1 MTMQGGIACECCW
14 VLVNWGGVHRG
25 SVPKPYL
32 DILPAGGKA
41 DLLCRSKT
49 AVDYDA
55 STKHEDPNRS
65 VDVAAAGDED
75 TSDDKPMEEDLAKM
89 TLGSD
94 FDMDREY
101 LWLDELPDAS
111 ARVPHSKEATDP
123 NRARYYVLLTF
134 EQPLT
139 TPAGCTLIGSRLD
152 QEAIVSRVCR
162 LAFHGKLVKV
172 FKSHAEEEW
181 RAIRPEVFPI
191 HVEVRPKGHLGQV
204 LLHGLIIARVLV
216 TSSSNVHAA
225 VGVFVLGGRIIINSS
240 LASTQEIR
248 LATSWEY
255 IEIWFGDRPSMHS
268 SPIYQDPAALTCY
281 TALHSHR

>member
-101 LWLDELPDAS
+101 LWLDELPVCSPSTAWVSQPAS
-111 ARVPHSKEATDP
+111 RG
-123 NRARYYVLLTF
+123 
-134 EQPLT
+134 
-139 TPAGCTLIGSRLD
+139 GCS
-152 QEAIVSRVCR
+152 
-162 LAFHGKLVKV
+162 
-172 FKSHAEEEW
+172 
-181 RAIRPEVFPI
+181 RPE
-191 HVEVRPKGHLGQV
+191 
-204 LLHGLIIARVLV
+204 
-216 TSSSNVHAA
+216 SSWN
-225 VGVFVLGGRIIINSS
+225 R
-240 LASTQEIR
+240 T
-248 LATSWEY
+248 
-255 IEIWFGDRPSMHS
+255 
-268 SPIYQDPAALTCY
+268 
-281 TALHSHR
+281 SHRQHFLNLSHPCSLPSFFC